1 MRELKECA
9 FSTHSRCYR
18 PSPKRPSR
26 AGSSRTE
33 RYRIADAELNR
44 SVSLPFIGPG
54 PRSRPANAQ
63 IGISD
68 DLSIAISSERAIARY
83 LTFTLASLKRMRG
96 TGRNQ
101 AEESELRTSTVF
113 TFSEEK
119 YQDFPTLIGIEGS

>member
-1 MRELKECA
+1 MGELKECA

-68 DLSIAISSERAIARY
+68 YLSIAISSERASDREVFHVYVSVFKMDARNRKK
-83 LTFTLASLKRMRG
+83 SG
-96 TGRNQ
+96 GRI
-101 AEESELRTSTVF
+101 RIT
-113 TFSEEK
+113 
-119 YQDFPTLIGIEGS
+119 D